1 LATDPKSKGG
11 AGVLRI
17 DIPGRGEL
25 DLRHAVLDFNGTFAC
40 DGKILPGVAERLGAL
55 ARDLAVH
62 ILTADTFGTAEQA
75 CRGIK
80 AQVVVLRGPLTGP
93 EKASYVEGLG
103 AGCTVAIGN
112 GANDVP
118 MLRRAALG
126 ILGWGRRGRRWKPS
140 WRPTWRCARSTT
152 PLTSCCTP
160 NALSPRCGCSPLQP
174 RMTS

>member
-1 LATDPKSKGG
+1 M
-11 AGVLRI
+11 LRI

-126 ILGWGRRGRRWKPS
+126 ILVLGPEG
-140 WRPTWRCARSTT
+140 AAVE
-152 PLTSCCTP
+152 
-160 NALSPRCGCSPLQP
+160 ALLAADVAVREINDALDLLLHPKRLVATL
-174 RMTS
+174 RL